1 MKIKTKLKNK
11 GEEAENEDDDD
22 RLTTDSKST
31 FEFQNINFENYIN
44 EEVMKE
50 KFHLKFLNYLYLG
63 AQFLQF
69 RAGETKK

>member
-1 MKIKTKLKNK
+1 LKIENKLTNK

-22 RLTTDSKST
+22 RLTNDSKST

-50 KFHLKFLNYLYLG
+50 KFRLEFYNYFYLG
-63 AQFLQF
+63 A
-69 RAGETKK
+69 